1 MLINLSMINMHLNII
16 LKSLQILIVLKE
28 WGVDFA
34 IIILLGVKFP
44 SRIPDVSKVN
54 SFSPEERGNF

>member
-1 MLINLSMINMHLNII
+1 MHLNII

-28 WGVDFA
+28 WGVVFA
-34 IIILLGVKFP
+34 IIILLGVKIP

-54 SFSPEERGNF
+54 SFSPEERGDF